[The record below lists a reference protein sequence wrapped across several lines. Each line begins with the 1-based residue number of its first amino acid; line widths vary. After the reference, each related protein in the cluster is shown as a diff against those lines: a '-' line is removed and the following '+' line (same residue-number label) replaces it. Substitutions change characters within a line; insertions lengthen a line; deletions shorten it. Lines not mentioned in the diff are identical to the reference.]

1 MATDGGNPRA
11 SSARN
16 SPKRHGDSGVKR
28 QTVDGKRQ
36 KKTIDKGNDAKMEIN
51 SHPQTNGL
59 GSSGG
64 QTSVVLEQSPCAF
77 CHSSKQTEGSGPFV
91 AYAQGKEVTGNADNF
106 SNVIHV
112 HLKCVS
118 WTPMIYF
125 KDGLIKNL
133 ESEIIRANKLKC
145 SSCGKK
151 GAGLGCCRKLCQ
163 KTYHVPCAYDIP
175 DCRWDDNFLLLCPKH
190 ASGKFPS
197 EEKAKSGKKDTEK
210 GISKHLNPS
219 KTLSNYGKDLVLCGS
234 GLSSDEKFDLV
245 DFASTSGAIVS
256 IYKNNVTHV
265 IAATDS
271 KGACTRT
278 YKILMA
284 ILHGKWILTME
295 WIKACTE
302 AGHLVKEEPYEVLLD
317 NHGSYGGPKEG
328 RLRVQ
333 NNAPKLFNNLN
344 FYFIGDFLPTYKA
357 DLLNL
362 VTTAGGTVIETR
374 DQLLLSSHEEDT
386 KANVNEVT
394 LVVYNA
400 DFSYNPGF
408 EDATALKCR
417 VLDEAE
423 DLAQEVG
430 CQVVPHIW
438 ILDSIACGLQP
449 SIPRH

>member
-1 MATDGGNPRA
+1 M
-11 SSARN
+11 
-16 SPKRHGDSGVKR
+16 K
-28 QTVDGKRQ
+28 GK
-36 KKTIDKGNDAKMEIN
+36 
-51 SHPQTNGL
+51 L
-59 GSSGG
+59 
-64 QTSVVLEQSPCAF
+64 
-77 CHSSKQTEGSGPFV
+77 
-91 AYAQGKEVTGNADNF
+91 
-106 SNVIHV
+106 
-112 HLKCVS
+112 
-118 WTPMIYF
+118 
-125 KDGLIKNL
+125 
-133 ESEIIRANKLKC
+133 
-145 SSCGKK
+145 
-151 GAGLGCCRKLCQ
+151 
-163 KTYHVPCAYDIP
+163 
-175 DCRWDDNFLLLCPKH
+175 DNFLLLCPKH

-197 EEKAKSGKKDTEK
+197 EEKANSGKKDTEK
-210 GISKHLNPS
+210 GYHLSNIYILYLVYISFYSFRKRNANLFCDFCHSDRRISKHRNPS

-234 GLSSDEKFDLV
+234 GLSSDEKVGLQNFLLLKFGNSLIVCLLISNIKMQFDLV
-245 DFASTSGAIVS
+245 DFASTSGAIAS

-284 ILHGKWILTME
+284 ILHGKWILTTE
-295 WIKACTE
+295 CKVLFHCINLLALVIDVGFAILLNTVGLFSGIKACME

-317 NHGSYGGPKEG
+317 NHGSCGGPKEG

-408 EDATALKCR
+408 EDETALKCR

>member
-1 MATDGGNPRA
+1 MDIFDIFKLCRGIYEIVRYNYAHCFFFICTNVRMTFCCCA
-11 SSARN
+11 QSMHLKSFQ
-16 SPKRHGDSGVKR
+16 VKR
-28 QTVDGKRQ
+28 RQNLGRKTLRKGIICQIYILYFVYISFYSFRKR
-36 KKTIDKGNDAKMEIN
+36 KAN
-51 SHPQTNGL
+51 L
-59 GSSGG
+59 
-64 QTSVVLEQSPCAF
+64 F
-77 CHSSKQTEGSGPFV
+77 CDF
-91 AYAQGKEVTGNADNF
+91 
-106 SNVIHV
+106 
-112 HLKCVS
+112 
-118 WTPMIYF
+118 
-125 KDGLIKNL
+125 
-133 ESEIIRANKLKC
+133 
-145 SSCGKK
+145 
-151 GAGLGCCRKLCQ
+151 CRSDRK
-163 KTYHVPCAYDIP
+163 
-175 DCRWDDNFLLLCPKH
+175 
-190 ASGKFPS
+190 
-197 EEKAKSGKKDTEK
+197 
-210 GISKHLNPS
+210 ISKHLNPS
-219 KTLSNYGKDLVLCGS
+219 KTLSSYGKNLVLCGS

-245 DFASTSGAIVS
+245 DFASSSGAVVS
-256 IYKNNVTHV
+256 IFRDNVTHV

-271 KGACTRT
+271 KGAGART
-278 YKILMA
+278 YKLLMA
-284 ILHGKWILTME
+284 ILHGKWILTMG
-295 WIKACTE
+295 WVKACME
-302 AGHLVKEEPYEVLLD
+302 ARKLVNEEPYEVLLD

-344 FYFIGDFLPTYKA
+344 FYFIGDFLSTYKA

-374 DQLLLSSHEEDT
+374 DRLLLSSHEEDT

-408 EDATALKCR
+408 EDETALKCR

>member
-1 MATDGGNPRA
+1 MATDK
-11 SSARN
+11 SSA
-16 SPKRHGDSGVKR
+16 PKRHADSGVKR
-28 QTVDGKRQ
+28 QTIDQKRQ
-36 KKTIDKGNDAKMEIN
+36 KKTINKRNDAKMETN

-64 QTSVVLEQSPCAF
+64 QTSVISEQSPCAF

-91 AYAQGKEVTGNADNF
+91 AYAQGKEVTGNVDNF

-112 HLKCVS
+112 HLTCVS
-118 WTPMIYF
+118 WTPKIYF
-125 KDGLIKNL
+125 KNGFIKNL
-133 ESEIIRANKLKC
+133 ESEIIRANDLKC

-151 GAGLGCCRKLCQ
+151 GAGLGCYTVSCK

-175 DCRWDDNFLLLCPKH
+175 GCRWDDDFLLLCPEH
-190 ASGKFPS
+190 ASEKFPS
-197 EEKAKSGKKDTEK
+197 EEKAKPGKKDTEK
-210 GISKHLNPS
+210 G
-219 KTLSNYGKDLVLCGS
+219 KTLSSYGKNLVLCGS

-245 DFASTSGAIVS
+245 DFASSSGAVVS
-256 IYKNNVTHV
+256 IFRDNVTHV

-271 KGACTRT
+271 KGAGART
-278 YKILMA
+278 YKLLMA

-295 WIKACTE
+295 WVKACME
-302 AGHLVKEEPYEVLLD
+302 ARKLVNEEPYEVLLD

-333 NNAPKLFNNLN
+333 NNAPKLFNNLS

-408 EDATALKCR
+408 EDETALKCR

>member
-1 MATDGGNPRA
+1 MATDK
-11 SSARN
+11 SSA
-16 SPKRHGDSGVKR
+16 PKRHADSGVKR
-28 QTVDGKRQ
+28 QTIDRKRQ
-36 KKTIDKGNDAKMEIN
+36 KKTINKRNDAKMETN

-64 QTSVVLEQSPCAF
+64 QTSVVSEQRRCAF

-91 AYAQGKEVTGNADNF
+91 AYAQGKEVTGNVDNF

-112 HLKCVS
+112 HLTCVS
-118 WTPMIYF
+118 WTPKIYF
-125 KDGLIKNL
+125 KNGFIKNL
-133 ESEIIRANKLKC
+133 ESEIIRANDLKC

-151 GAGLGCCRKLCQ
+151 GAGLGCYTVSCK

-175 DCRWDDNFLLLCPKH
+175 GCRWDSMHL
-190 ASGKFPS
+190 
-197 EEKAKSGKKDTEK
+197 KSFQVKRRQNLGR
-210 GISKHLNPS
+210 
-219 KTLSNYGKDLVLCGS
+219 KTLRK

-245 DFASTSGAIVS
+245 DFASSSGAVVS
-256 IYKNNVTHV
+256 IFRDNVTHV

-271 KGACTRT
+271 KGAGART
-278 YKILMA
+278 YKLLMA
-284 ILHGKWILTME
+284 ILHGKWILTMG
-295 WIKACTE
+295 WVKACME
-302 AGHLVKEEPYEVLLD
+302 ARKLVNEEPYEVLLD

-344 FYFIGDFLPTYKA
+344 FYFIGDFLSTYKA

-374 DQLLLSSHEEDT
+374 DRLLLSSHEEDT

-408 EDATALKCR
+408 EDETALKCR